1 MFAGAEEG
9 MHIFITGGSGFIGT
23 HLARRFLDSDD
34 NVRIT
39 ATGHRKRHPSLIDD
53 RFTYISADTT
63 QAGEWQT
70 LAAEADLILNLAGR
84 SIFHAWT
91 EKYKTR
97 MQDSRILTTRN
108 LVNALP
114 EKSEALLCSASA
126 VGFYG
131 NCGETRVTETSPQGD
146 DFLAKLADK
155 WESEALAAEAKGSRV
170 VLMRFGIILGAE
182 GGAIPKMLPTFRL
195 GLGGPLGSGEQW
207 FPWLHVEDLYQG
219 VRFLMA
225 HTEIQGPVNFTAPR
239 PIRQAEMAKLL
250 GRLLKR
256 PAFLPTPAL
265 AVKLAMGELGEALLA
280 SQRVM
285 PEQLMTAGFQFSYD
299 EIEAALREV
308 IK

>member
-23 HLARRFLDSDD
+23 HLARRFLGSDD

-39 ATGHRKRHPSLIDD
+39 ATGNRRRHPSLIDD
-53 RFTYISADTT
+53 RFSYISADTT
-63 QAGEWQT
+63 ETGEWQT

-91 EKYKTR
+91 EKYKTK
-97 MQDSRILTTRN
+97 MEDSRILTTRN

-131 NCGETRVTETSPQGD
+131 NCGEIQLTETSPLGD

-155 WESEALAAEAKGSRV
+155 WESEALAAEARGARV
-170 VLMRFGIILGAE
+170 VMMRFGIILGAE
-182 GGAIPKMLPTFRL
+182 GGAIPKMLPAFRL
-195 GLGGPLGSGEQW
+195 GLGGRLGSGDQW
-207 FPWLHVEDLYQG
+207 FPWLHIEDLYQA

-225 HTEIQGPVNFTAPR
+225 QTAIRGPVNFTAPQ

-265 AVKLAMGELGEALLA
+265 VVKLAMGELGESLLA
-280 SQRVM
+280 SQRVI
-285 PEQLMTAGFQFSYD
+285 PEKLLTEGFQFSYG
-299 EIEAALREV
+299 EIETALRDMV
-308 IK
+308 T